1 MCVYWLVPSTFSV
14 NLVVFLA
21 RGVLLA
27 QFTRRKAGPASTFQS
42 MDNVPCYHVFEMEYQ
57 SRFGAT
63 RAAVSQLLC

>member
-21 RGVLLA
+21 RDVLLA
-27 QFTRRKAGPASTFQS
+27 QFTRKAGAASTFQS
-42 MDNVPCYHVFEMEYQ
+42 MDNVPCYHVFKMEYQ
-57 SRFGAT
+57 SRFRAT